1 MSKAVLVGLVAEK
14 HGLTKAE
21 ASEIVNTVLS
31 GIQSALVSQG
41 SISLVGFGVFS
52 VVDRAARSGR
62 NPNTGEPVMVA
73 ARKAVRF
80 TPGEPLK
87 RAVNAQ

>member
-1 MSKAVLVGLVAEK
+1 G
-14 HGLTKAE
+14 
-21 ASEIVNTVLS
+21 
-31 GIQSALVSQG
+31 
-41 SISLVGFGVFS
+41 
-52 VVDRAARSGR
+52 RAARNGR
-62 NPNTGEPVMVA
+62 NPNTGEPVTVA